1 MKGFWKSAT
10 FLRWWTPL
18 ALERERQQH
27 RHEGYRGL
35 GLRGAPSGQGCDR
48 CQSVLTA
55 SRFGSHGFAASR
67 SLDCDRPRSGRW
79 EGGLWDSREREV
91 GGWVGAGF

>member
-10 FLRWWTPL
+10 FLRWWTLL

-35 GLRGAPSGQGCDR
+35 GLRGAPSGLQVRQPRLC
-48 CQSVLTA
+48 CLSQS
-55 SRFGSHGFAASR
+55 
-67 SLDCDRPRSGRW
+67 
-79 EGGLWDSREREV
+79 
-91 GGWVGAGF
+91 